1 MRRLFSLHGRLW
13 PLLVF
18 WVGAAFAQK
27 ITPQGII
34 VNPVPT
40 DLSVKVWV
48 DKEPAKTGQA
58 VYQVGE
64 PIFVYVQV
72 NQDAYV
78 YLFSI
83 NANGKIDPI
92 LPNAYEQDNFL
103 RGGEIRRYPP
113 AGAQYRYTVTGP
125 EGRDTVLAVAS
136 KKPLDINR
144 ILDVERNQVRVQGL
158 EGLSRTL
165 SIVVE
170 PLPDRDWVTDVA
182 YYFVGRVFQPP
193 SRATLEVD
201 SSPKE
206 AGVWLDSQW
215 VGVTPLA
222 LEVGPGR
229 HEVEVRLAGYQ
240 TFKTTVNP
248 RPGERVRLFAQ
259 LSPEARMG
267 TLDVSSTPRGAEVYV
282 DGNLRGRTP
291 LTLSLPEGRY
301 TVELRLSQYEP
312 YRATVRVERGK
323 TTRLEVRLTPVVRP
337 GTLSLDS
344 LPQGA
349 EVYLGGTLRGRT
361 PLTLS
366 LPPGWYDLRVFL
378 PGYSEH
384 RGQVEVRPG
393 ETTQLFVQL
402 VPLKGVVEL
411 YVNVD
416 ARVFLNG
423 REVGETRGGYLRFE
437 APMGRHELTLVSP
450 GYRTLVQTVEI
461 YGNQVLRFTLTPL

>member
-1 MRRLFSLHGRLW
+1 MRRLFPLHGRLW

-48 DKEPAKTGQA
+48 DKDPAKTGQA

-64 PIFVYVQV
+64 LIFVYVQV

-83 NANGKIDPI
+83 NANGKVDPI
-92 LPNAYEQDNFL
+92 LPNAYERDNFL

-113 AGAQYRYTVTGP
+113 AGARYRYTVTGP

-206 AGVWLDSQW
+206 AGVWLDGQW

-248 RPGERVRLFAQ
+248 APGEQVRLFAQ
-259 LSPEARMG
+259 LSPQARTG
-267 TLDVSSTPRGAEVYV
+267 TLDVGS
-282 DGNLRGRTP
+282 N
-291 LTLSLPEGRY
+291 
-301 TVELRLSQYEP
+301 
-312 YRATVRVERGK
+312 
-323 TTRLEVRLTPVVRP
+323 
-337 GTLSLDS
+337 
-344 LPQGA
+344 PQGA

-366 LPPGWYDLRVFL
+366 LPPGRYDLRLFL

-423 REVGETRGGYLRFE
+423 REVGETRGGYLRLE
-437 APMGRHELTLVSP
+437 VPMGRHELTLVSP